1 MPIRAAKVRKIL
13 QTTMPS
19 GGQKLPKG
27 IKKAKKAQYLR
38 KFNCLVPPEE
48 PLKGIRRALKSR

>member
-13 QTTMPS
+13 QIAMPS

-27 IKKAKKAQYLR
+27 IKKAQKGHYLR
-38 KFNCLVPPEE
+38 KFNCLH
-48 PLKGIRRALKSR
+48 PLIGPFGTLKRSV